1 MAEFPLCPACQAEYE
16 DPEDRRFHA
25 QPVACPVCGPQ
36 LRLLDA
42 QGRLLAELDAALRTA
57 ANAIRNGQVLA
68 LQGIGGFQLLVDAM
82 DAAAVDRL
90 RRRKHRPDR
99 PFALMFPALD
109 AVRQCCQVSDTEAR
123 ELMSPAAPILLLR
136 RRLDVPS
143 PDKESRGVAA
153 NVAPGNPYLGVML
166 PYTPLH
172 HLLMQDVDLPLVCT
186 SGNLSEE
193 PMATDID
200 DALHRLGGLG
210 LPASH
215 GGWDG
220 QEGLAAEPIA
230 DAFLVHNRPIVRPVD
245 DSVVRVGPNG
255 LQVLRRARGFAPLP
269 IKLPFDVPP
278 ILAVGGHLKN
288 TVGLAIS
295 GKPSASVVLSQH
307 IGDLESPLSLN
318 AFRRAIDDLL
328 DFFAVTPQ
336 AVACDLHPDY
346 ASTRYAEELSARFRA
361 PLIRVQHHHAHV
373 AACMAEHGLTGPV
386 LGFSWDGT
394 GYGDDGT
401 IWGGEAL
408 FCEGAKYRRAAHLRT
423 FPLPGGD
430 AAARQPRRSALG
442 LLCEILGLQVFEDRW
457 AKDLAAMSG
466 GWFSPS
472 EQRVL
477 AGMLGG
483 RINCPRTSS
492 MGRLF
497 DAMAALCGLGEE
509 TTFEGQAAMKLEFAA
524 DALGPV
530 PPARESYRIPLQA
543 SKSGLVADWEPMVRQ
558 AVADRLK
565 GTSAVQ
571 VSARFHNALADLAL
585 EIARGV
591 GQARTILT
599 GGCFQNALLTELVR
613 GRLLEGGFE
622 VFEHR
627 QIPPGDGGIA
637 LGQIFVA
644 AGNAQGPSD
653 VSGNTR

>member
-1 MAEFPLCPACQAEYE
+1 M
-16 DPEDRRFHA
+16 
-25 QPVACPVCGPQ
+25 
-36 LRLLDA
+36 RLLDA
-42 QGRLLAELDAALRTA
+42 QGRLLAEFDAALRTA

-123 ELMSPAAPILLLR
+123 ELMSPAVPILLLR

-215 GGWDG
+215 GRWDG
-220 QEGLAAEPIA
+220 QEGLVAEPIA

-346 ASTRYAEELSARFRA
+346 ASTRYAEELSARFR
-361 PLIRVQHHHAHV
+361 
-373 AACMAEHGLTGPV
+373 
-386 LGFSWDGT
+386 
-394 GYGDDGT
+394 
-401 IWGGEAL
+401 
-408 FCEGAKYRRAAHLRT
+408 
-423 FPLPGGD
+423 
-430 AAARQPRRSALG
+430 
-442 LLCEILGLQVFEDRW
+442 
-457 AKDLAAMSG
+457 
-466 GWFSPS
+466 
-472 EQRVL
+472 
-477 AGMLGG
+477 
-483 RINCPRTSS
+483 
-492 MGRLF
+492 
-497 DAMAALCGLGEE
+497 
-509 TTFEGQAAMKLEFAA
+509 
-524 DALGPV
+524 
-530 PPARESYRIPLQA
+530 IP
-543 SKSGLVADWEPMVRQ
+543 
-558 AVADRLK
+558 
-565 GTSAVQ
+565 
-571 VSARFHNALADLAL
+571 
-585 EIARGV
+585 
-591 GQARTILT
+591 
-599 GGCFQNALLTELVR
+599 
-613 GRLLEGGFE
+613 
-622 VFEHR
+622 
-627 QIPPGDGGIA
+627 
-637 LGQIFVA
+637 
-644 AGNAQGPSD
+644 
-653 VSGNTR
+653 